1 MNAAWGP
8 PKPIGTPKRCAEP
21 TAMSAPSCARRR
33 RQHAGQQVGGDDGE
47 AAAGVDRARSRARQS
62 ATAPVDV
69 GRLNSAPKQPAVELV
84 DVADD
89 ELDADR
95 LGPRRQ
101 HGDRL
106 RVGVVVDDE
115 AVAMS
120 TLDSR
125 RAMAIASAAAVAS
138 SSSEALAT
146 GSPVSS
152 LTIVW
157 KLSSASSRPWLISG
171 WYGV

>member
-1 MNAAWGP
+1 
-8 PKPIGTPKRCAEP
+8 
-21 TAMSAPSCARRR
+21 MSAPSCPGGVG
-33 RQHAGQQVGGDDGE
+33 QHAGQQVGGDDGE
-47 AAAGVDRARSRARQS
+47 AAGGVDRARSPPRQS
-62 ATAPVDV
+62 TTAPVEV
-69 GRLNSAPKQPAVELV
+69 GRLNSAPKQPSSSVV

-95 LGPRRQ
+95 LGPRAQ

-115 AVAMS
+115 AVGRRPW
-120 TLDSR
+120 LSR
-125 RAMAIASAAAVAS
+125 RAIAIASAAAVAS

-152 LTIVW
+152 VDHRLEVEQR
-157 KLSSASSRPWLISG
+157 LQPALADLGLVRRVGRVPRRVLEH
-171 WYGV
+171 VALDHRRA